1 MAIEKEVKMIAE
13 ADELG
18 QVLVRQADVN
28 RVAVRAALPLEADQV
43 PERGGHP
50 GPDRRGELPEQPP
63 LEELRA
69 SGHRLKQQGG
79 DFHVA
84 ARRNLQLHAIQ
95 FEVIH
100 GTVCDDLLV
109 LGGD

>member
-1 MAIEKEVKMIAE
+1 MWPCVQRCPSKQIRSRSVAATRARTGV
-13 ADELG
+13 
-18 QVLVRQADVN
+18 VN
-28 RVAVRAALPLEADQV
+28 CQSS
-43 PERGGHP
+43 
-50 GPDRRGELPEQPP
+50 RR

-69 SGHRLKQQGG
+69 SGRRLKQQGG

-84 ARRNLQLHAIQ
+84 ARRNLRLRAIQ
-95 FEVIH
+95 FEDIH